1 MFLNFASIVFET
13 DILTNRAV
21 EAIHNI
27 PYGGQ
32 GGYTATGGAAKCV
45 CDQLLD
51 SSCSVEFADNTCVDV
66 VLSLMAT
73 QMIITYVTK

>member
-1 MFLNFASIVFET
+1 MLQLFFLRLIFLQIKA
-13 DILTNRAV
+13 A

-66 VLSLMAT
+66 VFVTDGS